1 MLEEPHT
8 SNNTS
13 ALVLYK
19 KYMNMK
25 YPKKKDKMKAP
36 DHDAPSESAS
46 EPTTTCEFFAKKVV
60 KKKSILFRKRHQELL
75 KSNKTSKKA
84 KEKIGKYGYA
94 TGKVAKEIAIL
105 KRLHHENIVKVIDV
119 LDNPDEDKLYIVMEY
134 LPSGALLPDWEP
146 NDGDQNCD
154 INPLSEETVRVIYRD
169 IALAMLYMHTHNV
182 VHRDIKPS
190 NILMSRSG
198 VGHGSAKL
206 ADFGVAHIFADEN
219 ENVEILETFINAPM
233 VGTPMFRPP
242 ECFTPEGKRSS
253 IQSMDPAS
261 IAETDADHR
270 QTLILL
276 ATKHQSLGDVWSFG
290 VSLYLSVMGRP
301 PFTGQTYEEL
311 SHNIQS
317 KPLIFNFEN
326 APVISASLKSFL
338 SKLLHKDASK
348 RPNASEI
355 LNDPWISMDGILP
368 NLTLS
373 KKESEQI
380 ELEQE
385 IAKP

>member
-1 MLEEPHT
+1 
-8 SNNTS
+8 
-13 ALVLYK
+13 
-19 KYMNMK
+19 MK
-25 YPKKKDKMKAP
+25 I
-36 DHDAPSESAS
+36 
-46 EPTTTCEFFAKKVV
+46 V
-60 KKKSILFRKRHQELL
+60 KKKSILRRRKRHRELL
-75 KSNKTSKKA
+75 KSSKTSKKA
-84 KEKIGKYGYA
+84 KDNIGKYGYA

-134 LPSGALLPDWEP
+134 MPSGPLLPDWEP
-146 NDGDQNCD
+146 NDGAESSS

-206 ADFGVAHIFADEN
+206 ADFGVAHIFADKN
-219 ENVEILETFINAPM
+219 EDDEDLETFVNAPM

-242 ECFTPEGKRSS
+242 ECFTPEGRRSS
-253 IQSMDPAS
+253 IQSMDPTS
-261 IAETDADHR
+261 ISETDADHSDKR
-270 QTLILL
+270 LSGVLL
-276 ATKHQSLGDVWSFG
+276 KHQSLGDVWSFG
-290 VSLYLSVMGRP
+290 VSLYLTVMGRP
-301 PFTGQTYEEL
+301 PFTGQTYKEL

-338 SKLLHKDASK
+338 SKLLHKDINK
-348 RPNASEI
+348 RPSTSEI
-355 LNDPWISMDGILP
+355 LNDPWMSMDGILP
-368 NLTLS
+368 NLKLS
-373 KKESEQI
+373 RKESEPI
-380 ELEQE
+380 ELEEKEISEALTLVMKTMGVVSFSTRWLMHARRE
-385 IAKP
+385 IASHDNEDKA